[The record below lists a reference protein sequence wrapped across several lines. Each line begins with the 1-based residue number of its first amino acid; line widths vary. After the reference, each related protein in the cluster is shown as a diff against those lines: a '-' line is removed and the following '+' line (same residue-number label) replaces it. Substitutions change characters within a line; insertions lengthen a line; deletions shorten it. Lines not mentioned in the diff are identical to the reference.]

1 MHSVCGEVRSRTGVL
16 IRVNKVPVYWKS
28 SLQKVTSTQFDP
40 ELDPDTSVGQKEIA
54 TSSAYGETLAGADAT
69 TAALHIGYVA
79 DELGAPFPK
88 PNVIHIDATATKSFF
103 ENTGGAS
110 KMKHID
116 MRETWVKDLRDRNHI
131 KFIRKAGTEN
141 PADFFTKIL
150 TGQQFR
156 EAESMM
162 MGTLK

>member
-1 MHSVCGEVRSRTGVL
+1 MAMHYKFVGSEIELEVPE
-16 IRVNKVPVYWKS
+16 RVPITIDASAAEGFINN
-28 SLQKVTSTQFDP
+28 TST
-40 ELDPDTSVGQKEIA
+40 
-54 TSSAYGETLAGADAT
+54 
-69 TAALHIGYVA
+69 IG
-79 DELGAPFPK
+79 
-88 PNVIHIDATATKSFF
+88 
-103 ENTGGAS
+103 

-156 EAESMM
+156 EAESSM

>member
-1 MHSVCGEVRSRTGVL
+1 MLV
-16 IRVNKVPVYWKS
+16 RVNKVPVYWKS

-79 DELGAPFPK
+79 DEYGKPFPK
-88 PNVIHIDATATKSFF
+88 PIIIHIDATAAKSFF

-116 MRETWVKDLRDRNHI
+116 IRSEWVQMVRDRHQF
-131 KFIRKAGTEN
+131 KYEKVDGKRN
-141 PADFFTKIL
+141 PADVFTKL
-150 TGQQFR
+150 LDRSEFDVYHQELMYTDADQLRGVR
-156 EAESMM
+156 D
-162 MGTLK
+162 

>member
-1 MHSVCGEVRSRTGVL
+1 MCGEVRSRSGVL
-16 IRVNKVPVYWKS
+16 IRVNKVPVYWRS
-28 SLQKVTSTQFDP
+28 SLQKVTSTKFDP

-54 TSSAYGETLAGADAT
+54 TSSAYGETLAGADAA

-88 PNVIHIDATATKSFF
+88 PNIIHIDATAAKSFF

-116 MRETWVKDLRDRNHI
+116 IRSEWVQMVRDRHHSSLRRWTEQETQPTYSPSCLIGRNSRSII
-131 KFIRKAGTEN
+131 KSSCTRMLIN
-141 PADFFTKIL
+141 
-150 TGQQFR
+150 
-156 EAESMM
+156 
-162 MGTLK
+162 